1 MIRNPLSALAAILL
15 AGAAMAPM
23 AYAQDEDAPRPP
35 APAAAPGGAPRPIQT
50 NSLTGPGAPAT
61 TPVTDAMLKA
71 PPAGEWLMWRRNF
84 QSWGY
89 SPLDQ
94 VNAGNVKNLQL
105 VWSTGVT
112 AGRQE
117 GTPLVHDGV
126 MYFPM
131 PTDAIRAMDARTGDL
146 LWEYKRAIPGDIRNY
161 IRNIDDH
168 RSIAIW
174 ENMIFSSSVDDHV
187 VALDAKTGKVIWET
201 PFADYH
207 VNPALPSSG
216 PIGADGQVIS
226 TRGCDP
232 RGGPLA
238 CVITAHDARTGTEL
252 WRFHNIPQ
260 KGEPGYESWGNVPY
274 ETRWHVG
281 AWMTPSWDPETNLI
295 YVGTSVTSPAPKFA
309 LDGNDKQ
316 YLYNNSTL
324 AIDATTGKLAWYY
337 QHVVDNWDLDHTME
351 RMIVDTA
358 VAPDPK
364 EVTWINPRLK
374 PGEKRRVIT
383 GVPGKTGIIYT
394 LDAKTG
400 EFLWGRATIRQTV
413 VQSIDGA
420 TGKVTINPD
429 ALFNKVGDTRF
440 ICPTPSGGRNWPAGA
455 FSPKTG
461 LMYIPMQN
469 TCQQMTAVLDKP
481 DLASAYGFSGRTEL
495 APGMTTLGMVGA
507 YSASTG
513 KTAWKLDQKAGV
525 LSLVATGGGL
535 VFVGDLGGRFKALD
549 DRSGKVLWEVN
560 LGSAVSGF
568 PITYAVNGKQ
578 YVVASTGSS
587 NLSSMNSLVPGVSAR
602 ADNNIFV
609 FALPDGR

>member
-1 MIRNPLSALAAILL
+1 MIRFSLGALAAL
-15 AGAAMAPM
+15 ALAP
-23 AYAQDEDAPRPP
+23 ALALAQDEPP
-35 APAAAPGGAPRPIQT
+35 APPPPPAAAPGAPPRPIQT
-50 NSLTGPGAPAT
+50 NSLTGGPT
-61 TPVTDAMLKA
+61 KDTSPVTDAMLKA
-71 PPAGEWLMWRRNF
+71 PPPGEWLMWRRNF
-84 QSWGY
+84 AAWGY

-94 VNAGNVKNLQL
+94 VNVGNVKNLQL
-105 VWSTGVT
+105 VWSRGTT

-117 GTPLVHDGV
+117 GTPLVHDGI
-126 MYFPM
+126 MYFPE
-131 PTDAIRAMDARTGDL
+131 PTDAIMAVDARTGDL
-146 LWEYKRAIPGDIRNY
+146 LWEYKRAIPGDIRNF

-174 ENMIFSSSVDDHV
+174 ENLIISNSVDDHV
-187 VALDAKTGKVIWET
+187 VALDAKTGKLVWET
-201 PFADYH
+201 AFADYREH
-207 VNPALPSSG
+207 PALQSAG
-216 PIGADGQVIS
+216 PIVAGGKVIS

-238 CVITAHDARTGTEL
+238 CVITAYDARTGKEL
-252 WRFHNIPQ
+252 WRFHTVPQ
-260 KGEPGYESWGNVPY
+260 PGEPGYDSWGKVPY
-274 ETRWHVG
+274 EQRWHVG
-281 AWMTPSWDPETNLI
+281 AWMTPSFDPDTNLV

-337 QHVVDNWDLDHTME
+337 QHVVDNWDMDHTME

-383 GVPGKTGIIYT
+383 GIPGKTGVIYT

-400 EFLWGRATIRQTV
+400 EFLWGRATIRQNM

-420 TGKVTINPD
+420 TGKVTVNPD
-429 ALFNKVGDTRF
+429 VLFNKVGDTRF
-440 ICPTPSGGRNWPAGA
+440 ICPTPAGGRNWPAGA
-455 FSPKTG
+455 FSPMTG
-461 LMYIPMQN
+461 LMYFPMQN
-469 TCQQMTAVLDKP
+469 TCQNMTAVLDRP
-481 DLASAYGFSGRTEL
+481 SLASAYGIRGETEM
-495 APGMTTLGMVGA
+495 APGETNLGTIQA
-507 YSASTG
+507 YSAATG
-513 KTAWKLDQKAGV
+513 KLAWKHDQRAGV

-535 VFVGDLGGRFKALD
+535 IFVGDLAGRFKALD
-549 DRSGKVLWEVN
+549 HKTGKVVWEVN

-578 YVVASTGSS
+578 YVVASTGAS
-587 NLSSMNSLVPGVSAR
+587 NPVGLLSLTPEIKSRV
-602 ADNNIFV
+602 DNNIFV
-609 FALPDGR
+609 FALPDGVR